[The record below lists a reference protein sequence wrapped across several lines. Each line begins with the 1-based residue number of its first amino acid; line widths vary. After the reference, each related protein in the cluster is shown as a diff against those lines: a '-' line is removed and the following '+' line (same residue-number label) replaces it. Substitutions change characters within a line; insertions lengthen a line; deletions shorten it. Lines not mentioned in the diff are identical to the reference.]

1 MDNGKKLVI
10 FNLHM
15 SAYGN
20 SDEIRKGQIEML
32 CNDMAKNTKPAIMC
46 SAAATLTTT

>member
-1 MDNGKKLVI
+1 MI

-20 SDEIRKGQIEML
+20 SDAIRQGQIEML
-32 CNDMAKNTKPAIMC
+32 CNDMAKEYEAGNYMLC
-46 SAAATLTTT
+46 GGDFNHD

>member
-1 MDNGKKLVI
+1 VDNGKELVI

-32 CNDMAKNTKPAIMC
+32 CNDMAKEYEGD
-46 SAAATLTTT
+46 AAGRHAG